1 MTAIPSFG
9 IEQTDGNIGTLPDA
23 SVHAKIGVCSAG
35 STTPTMVG
43 SRAALAD
50 FGTGPLVDATAYQLE
65 VTGKPVLVCRSTASV
80 AGIVGSLT
88 RFGAGAAA
96 AAITLQGGGTSTA
109 APALV
114 AVGLSRAYAVRI
126 RVTTAGTDLADDP
139 EIQYS
144 LDGGLTWSA
153 AAVAV
158 SGAALGASG
167 ITLNWTDGT
176 FVGAEVW
183 TGYATPSTITG
194 AALPAISGTPFDG
207 YRVAIKVSRAAPNL
221 AANTAAVQVSLDD
234 GETYGPELAVPG
246 TGIVALAGTGLLATF
261 SNSSF
266 VVGDR
271 YEFRTAAPAPNLS
284 DIAAAFERM
293 LASSSDVE
301 LVHVVGPADATAAT
315 ALDLL
320 AAGALTDHK
329 PRIILLEARAARADE
344 TAAAWR
350 ADIKDDF
357 DGFESDRIAVCAGEA
372 DYYAV
377 LGKRYVR
384 RSIGT
389 LVAARASLVP
399 ISEDLA
405 FVARGNLPGVL
416 SITHD
421 EDSSPDLNAARFITT
436 RQHQGLPG
444 YYITNPLL
452 MAAPGSDFALL
463 QRRRVWDRAYRVLRR
478 VVLPFLSAD
487 LNVNPAGVDAPL
499 TAGGI
504 DEIDA
509 GTIEDRATDALSD
522 ALIKSTPQ
530 HVSGVSVTVDRSNN
544 ILTTEEL
551 IVDFSIVP
559 KAYAKTIRG
568 RLGFTNPARA

>member
-1 MTAIPSFG
+1 MTAIPSFS
-9 IEQTDGNIGTLPDA
+9 IEQTDGNIATLPDA

-35 STTPTMVG
+35 TTTPTMVG
-43 SRAALAD
+43 SRAALTD
-50 FGTGPLVDATAYQLE
+50 FGTGPLVDAVAYQLE
-65 VTGKPVLVCRSTASV
+65 VTGKPCLVCRSDASV
-80 AGIVGSLT
+80 AAIVGSLT

-96 AAITLQGGGTSTA
+96 TALTLQGGGTSTA
-109 APALV
+109 IPALV
-114 AVGLSRAYAVRI
+114 AVGLTRAYAVKV
-126 RVTTAGTDLADDP
+126 RVTTAGANLAASP
-139 EIQYS
+139 EVQYS
-144 LDGGLTWSA
+144 LDGGLTWSE
-153 AAVAV
+153 AAVAA
-158 SGAALGASG
+158 SGTALGASG

-176 FVGAEVW
+176 FVNAEVW

-194 AALPAISGTPFDG
+194 ATLPTITGTALDA
-207 YRVAIKVSRAAPNL
+207 YRVRLKVSRAAANL

-234 GETYGPELAVPG
+234 GETYGPELAVPVSG
-246 TGIVALAGTGLLATF
+246 ALALTGTGLTATF
-261 SNSSF
+261 SDSSF

-271 YEFRTAAPAPNLS
+271 YEFRTSAPEMVLA
-284 DIAAAFERM
+284 DIADAFERM
-293 LASSSDVE
+293 LAATEDVE
-301 LVHVVGPADATAAT
+301 IVHVVGAADATTAT

-320 AAGALTDHK
+320 ADGALTDHK
-329 PRIILLEARAARADE
+329 PRTILLEARAPRAEE

-350 ADIKDDF
+350 TDIKDDF
-357 DGFESDRIAVCAGEA
+357 VDFVSDRVAVCAGEA

-377 LGKRYVR
+377 LGRRYIR

-389 LVAARASLVP
+389 LVAARADLVP

-405 FVARGNLPGVL
+405 WVARGTLPGVL

-444 YYITNPLL
+444 YYLTNPLM
-452 MAAPGSDFALL
+452 MATPGSDFALL

-499 TAGGI
+499 VAGGI

-522 ALIKSTPQ
+522 ALVTSTPR
-530 HVSGVSVTVDRSNN
+530 HVSAVAVTVDRSNN
-544 ILTTEEL
+544 VLTTEEL
-551 IVDFSIVP
+551 NVDFSITP